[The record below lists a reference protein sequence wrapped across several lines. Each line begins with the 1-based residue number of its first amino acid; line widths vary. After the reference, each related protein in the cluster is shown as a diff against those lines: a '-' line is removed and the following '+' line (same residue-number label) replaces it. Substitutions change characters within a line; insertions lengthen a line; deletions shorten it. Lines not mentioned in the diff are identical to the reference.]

1 MGGCSPSNPTPPVY
15 LWRNNVSK
23 RSSTHLATQL
33 FLREGKRDKIQ
44 TNRSVFVFLLITQ
57 TNLPFLILEESQRA
71 HNSVQNTSAFVFLNG
86 HFSLTRTPVNSSAL
100 FRSDVCVYGHCKIN
114 SHHSSLNSTIQL
126 PLHFLVTFTRHISH
140 NPSKWAQQF
149 SILVTLNFSIGPSRA
164 FWCSAELL
172 LFLSQYAAEDHF
184 RLLPEHKH
192 APSQLVSM
200 ETSLGKTDTVGQCFN
215 KR

>member
-71 HNSVQNTSAFVFLNG
+71 HNLVQNTSAFVFLNG
-86 HFSLTRTPVNSSAL
+86 HFSLTRTPANSSAL

-114 SHHSSLNSTIQL
+114 SHHSSLNSIIQL
-126 PLHFLVTFTRHISH
+126 LLCIFWLLSHDTSVITRASEHSSSPSWLHWTSVLDHR
-140 NPSKWAQQF
+140 
-149 SILVTLNFSIGPSRA
+149 
-164 FWCSAELL
+164 EL
-172 LFLSQYAAEDHF
+172 SG
-184 RLLPEHKH
+184 
-192 APSQLVSM
+192 V
-200 ETSLGKTDTVGQCFN
+200 
-215 KR
+215 